1 MKNIIIY
8 LACSVAFFIGIALM
22 LSGGLWSLAGLVWF
36 FGMYVSGEYFSRV
49 WLRFWIINARIL
61 RYFDCL

>member
-8 LACSVAFFIGIALM
+8 VACSVAFFIGMALM
-22 LSGGLWSLAGLVWF
+22 FSGGLWSFIGLVWF
-36 FGMYVSGEYFSRV
+36 FCMYVSGEYFSRV

>member
-8 LACSVAFFIGIALM
+8 LACSIAFFIGMALM
-22 LSGGLWSLAGLVWF
+22 FSGGLWSLGGLVWF
-36 FGMYVSGEYFSRV
+36 FGMYVSGGYFSRV

>member
-1 MKNIIIY
+1 MKDIIIY
-8 LACSVAFFIGIALM
+8 VACSVAFFIGIALT
-22 LSGGLWSLAGLVWF
+22 LSGGLWSLGGLVWF
-36 FGMYVSGEYFSRV
+36 FGMYVSGEYFSRI

>member
-1 MKNIIIY
+1 MRNIIIY
-8 LACSVAFFIGIALM
+8 VACSVAFFIGMALM
-22 LSGGLWSLAGLVWF
+22 FSGGLWSFIGLVWF

-49 WLRFWIINARIL
+49 WLRFWIINAKIL